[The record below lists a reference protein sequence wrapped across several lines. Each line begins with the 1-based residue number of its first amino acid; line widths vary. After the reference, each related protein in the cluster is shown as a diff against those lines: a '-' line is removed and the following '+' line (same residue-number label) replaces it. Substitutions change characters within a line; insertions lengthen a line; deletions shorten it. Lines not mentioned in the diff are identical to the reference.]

1 MDFKRTSSENE
12 NNSQEDQVVL
22 SICSS
27 LELYQLFKTFGKIM
41 PVALGQ
47 SKFNLE
53 LTMFVEYMEHQQ
65 DTNYKWLQNPND
77 EQNCVNVFISRLDP
91 NIRSQFTLVLFLQ
104 YKVILSI
111 VDVLRLINKNLN

>member
-1 MDFKRTSSENE
+1 
-12 NNSQEDQVVL
+12 
-22 SICSS
+22 
-27 LELYQLFKTFGKIM
+27 M